1 MRSVEICM
9 GWHRTGHLEETFLL
23 LFVKVNSLPF
33 GGFSFTTAGKCRC
46 VCSLGSSLMVPVNSA
61 EKNIQV
67 TSMFFPLASLLARS
81 GGKEL
86 GKREESSL

>member
-9 GWHRTGHLEETFLL
+9 GWHRTGHLDEILLL

-33 GGFSFTTAGKCRC
+33 GGFCFTTAGKCRC

-61 EKNIQV
+61 EK
-67 TSMFFPLASLLARS
+67 TF
-81 GGKEL
+81 K
-86 GKREESSL
+86 